1 MHGVRT
7 CRTRPMRGL
16 GLLVV
21 NRACG
26 RRIIAFIIGK
36 GIANKIEAK
45 TQGNKHALLYH
56 SSLQMI

>member
-1 MHGVRT
+1 
-7 CRTRPMRGL
+7 MRGL